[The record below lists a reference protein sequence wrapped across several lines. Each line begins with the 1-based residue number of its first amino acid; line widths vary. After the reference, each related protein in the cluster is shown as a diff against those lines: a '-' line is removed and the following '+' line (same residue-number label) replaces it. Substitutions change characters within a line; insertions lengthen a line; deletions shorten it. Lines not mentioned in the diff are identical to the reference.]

1 MGHTENKIEN
11 SLKAALENGL
21 LEDAKDINIRV
32 TPQVVELSG
41 FVDVLYNKNKAEKIA
56 ENLLVHHKVENH
68 ITLSYKGSKSDKD
81 MEEDINKKLR
91 TSNSRDD
98 LKGVTAHVEAGT
110 AVLNGTLDTESLRK
124 QALELASK
132 AEGVVNVVNTMAL
145 GSSSNDV
152 EIANEINRYFIDSFI
167 DVQDVSSVVQD
178 GIVRLQ
184 GYVNNS
190 AEGRTL
196 KAIVEEIDGVHKVIS
211 NLNIRDWSLE

>member
-68 ITLSYKGSKSDKD
+68 ITLSYTGSKSDKD

-91 TSNSRDD
+91 TSNSREDFN
-98 LKGVTAHVEAGT
+98 GVTAHVEAGT

-132 AEGVVNVVNTMAL
+132 AEGVVNVVNTMDI

-196 KAIVEEIDGVHKVIS
+196 KAIVEEIDGVHKVIN
-211 NLNIRDWSLE
+211 NLDIRDWSLE